1 LTAARREP
9 IKRVPNPPDYHVVSM
24 TYSVK
29 STEDVT
35 YDAPPPVEFE
45 TDEAHFRLVD
55 AKLTCQM
62 KVHFSTAEEARAVV
76 NPVLRAWELDADLR
90 LGNAALRFQYEDA
103 EIVDRT
109 PQPPGT
115 VRGHVLFAGVGEMVV
130 AEAAV
135 SAHVTRRAYPAPPC
149 DFRITPDVATLS
161 QRYQG
166 YLEGREPLP
175 TMAYFCLTV
184 LEAAAGGGR
193 NARRKA
199 ATMYNIKYQ
208 VLKKLGELTS
218 VRGDHSTARK
228 MLTPET
234 TPLSGEEDAWI
245 QATIKQI
252 IWRLGDQR
260 SPATLPT
267 ITMAALPRLKP
278 IERAASLSGIPAI
291 GCPVS

>member
-1 LTAARREP
+1 MT
-9 IKRVPNPPDYHVVSM
+9 NGPDYHVVAM

-55 AKLTCQM
+55 AKLTCQLN
-62 KVHFSTAEEARAVV
+62 VHFSTAEEARAVV

-90 LGNAALRFQYEDA
+90 LGNGVLRFQYEDA

-130 AEAAV
+130 AVAAA
-135 SAHVTRRAYPAPPC
+135 SAHVTRRAYPAPPG

-166 YLEGREPLP
+166 YLEGREPLFA
-175 TMAYFCLTV
+175 MAYFCLTV
-184 LEAAAGGGR
+184 LETTAGGR
-193 NARRKA
+193 PQAAR
-199 ATMYNIKYQ
+199 TFNIHKS
-208 VLKKLGELTS
+208 VLRKLGELTS
-218 VRGDHSTARK
+218 DRGDPRSARK
-228 MLTPET
+228 MPTPAT
-234 TPLSGEEDAWI
+234 PPLSGAEDAWI
-245 QATIKQI
+245 QETIKQI
-252 IWRLGDQR
+252 IWRVGDQR
-260 SPATLPT
+260 SLANLPP
-267 ITMAALPRLKP
+267 ITMVDLPPL
-278 IERAASLSGIPAI
+278 
-291 GCPVS
+291 